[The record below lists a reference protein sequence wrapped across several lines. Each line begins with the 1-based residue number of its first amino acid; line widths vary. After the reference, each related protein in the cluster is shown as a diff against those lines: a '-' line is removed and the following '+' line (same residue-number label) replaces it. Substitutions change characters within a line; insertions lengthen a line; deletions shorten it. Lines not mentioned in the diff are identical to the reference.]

1 MRNFLIGLLM
11 LGAMSTHAAEVY
23 KMDRVGV
30 TVLNDIVGAI
40 KSTKEA
46 AIFVKNVSFD
56 EVSVDFSADRK
67 DSIIEAK
74 GMLFAGGD
82 MACGELKI
90 QIKRSYKFNGWE
102 SAVTY
107 RATLDKSTLSD
118 MPVCELQ
125 D

>member
-1 MRNFLIGLLM
+1 M